1 MNLQQRIALLGR
13 LGEYMQSDD
22 PAWKAAKEEAYI
34 RNNWFIPDF
43 VDKSVENIATRFLQ
57 PALLAAWAQKYAGSD
72 TPDSAPNGAPGN
84 TPSDAPAVGAGPQVA
99 PGPHATP
106 GRPPAPP
113 KNVGLV
119 MAGNIPLVGFHDFLC
134 VLVSG
139 HRQTIK
145 LSSKDDV
152 LLKHLVS
159 KLQEWEPAI
168 GAYISFSDML
178 KDRDA
183 YIATGSNNSSRYFE
197 YYFGKYPSIIRRNR
211 TSVALLTGSE
221 TRQELECLSDDI
233 QLYFGLGCR
242 SVTKLY
248 VPRGYDF
255 LPLLDALRK
264 YSFFFEHNKYRNNY
278 DYQLA
283 MYLMNSQ
290 FYMTNDSIVLL
301 EQKGLF
307 SPIGTLYYEFYE
319 SGTDPGAEL
328 KQNNDIQC
336 IIGKGH
342 GPFGTSQTPGLGDYA
357 DGVDTM
363 AFLST
368 LSYI

>member
-13 LGEYMQSDD
+13 LGEYMQSDET
-22 PAWKAAKEEAYI
+22 AWKETKEGAYI
-34 RNNWFIPDF
+34 KNNWFIPPF
-43 VDKSVENIATRFLQ
+43 VDKAVENITTRFLQ
-57 PALLAAWAQKYAGSD
+57 PGLLAAWAEKYAPGSG
-72 TPDSAPNGAPGN
+72 TGSAGN
-84 TPSDAPAVGAGPQVA
+84 SGGDPKAGGH
-99 PGPHATP
+99 PGPD
-106 GRPPAPP
+106 GLNP

-152 LLKHLVS
+152 LLRHLVG
-159 KLQEWEPAI
+159 KLLEWEPSL
-168 GAYISFSDML
+168 GALISFSEML
-178 KDRDA
+178 KNCDA

-211 TSVALLTGSE
+211 TSVAVLTGTE
-221 TRQELECLSDDI
+221 TAEELEKLSDDV

-242 SVTKLY
+242 NVTKLY
-248 VPRGYDF
+248 VPGGYDF
-255 LPLLDALRK
+255 LPLLGALRK
-264 YSFFFEHNKYRNNY
+264 YQFFFEHNKYRNNY

-283 MYLMNSQ
+283 MYLMNNQ

-319 SGTDPGAEL
+319 SDSFPGLTL
-328 KQNNDIQC
+328 KENPDIQC
-336 IIGKGH
+336 ITGRGRV
-342 GPFGTSQTPGLGDYA
+342 PFGASQSPDLEDYA